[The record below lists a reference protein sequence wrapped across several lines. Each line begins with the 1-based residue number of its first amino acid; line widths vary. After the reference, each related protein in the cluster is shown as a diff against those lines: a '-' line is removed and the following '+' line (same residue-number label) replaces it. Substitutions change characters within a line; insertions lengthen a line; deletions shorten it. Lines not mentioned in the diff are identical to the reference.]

1 MASPFAPNCTASFP
15 DGSSATVHAQ
25 YHFVI
30 QSYDVTGTII
40 TVDNANYIASTSGSS
55 PSVTFVQPVY
65 TGSGTYTGSF
75 DASATG
81 TVTLHIKLTN
91 QGPDQEI
98 GASPF
103 TITVGTAVPYGPT
116 STVTF
121 PDGSSGL
128 TNHAYHFVIQSVTQD
143 GTNLT
148 VGGFTYTATV
158 PSVTVTGPTDN
169 GDGTYSGSFITS
181 NSGTNALSI
190 QFNGLD
196 VSGSPFSIPINPQV
210 ADPGHTTASGPG
222 VDGGTHITS
231 PAPFTVV
238 TRDSTNVPLT
248 FGGTIFTVTV
258 VHNGTYNRPYS
269 FSDNYNGTYSGSYT
283 PIAPNVTGNWVVTIQ
298 IGGTNIV
305 GSPWTPVF
313 LHP

>member
-103 TITVGTAVPYGPT
+103 TITVGAAVPYGPN

-128 TNHAYHFVIQSVTQD
+128 TNHAYHFVIQAVTQD

-148 VGGFTYTATV
+148 VGGATFTASVSPSGTV
-158 PSVTVTGPTDN
+158 SSITDN
-169 GDGTYSGSFITS
+169 GNGTYSGSFTTS
-181 NSGTNALSI
+181 NNGTYALTI
-190 QFNGLD
+190 QYSSTN
-196 VSGSPFSIPINPQV
+196 VSGSPFSIPIVRQTVSAPNC
-210 ADPGHTTASGPG
+210 TASGTG
-222 VDGGTHITS
+222 VAGGGHILS
-231 PAPFTVV
+231 DAPFTVV
-238 TRDSTNVPLT
+238 TKDSSGVPLT
-248 FGGTIFTVTV
+248 FGGTTFSTVSV
-258 VHNGTYNRPYS
+258 YYLGLP
-269 FSDNYNGTYSGSYT
+269 FSYTFVDNNDGTYSGSYCPLLIGT
-283 PIAPNVTGNWVVTIQ
+283 YTVTLQ
-298 IGGTNIV
+298 IGGTNIS
-305 GSPWTPVF
+305 GSPFHATAI
-313 LHP
+313 L